1 MAERLNALLKP
12 FGATGRDVACIG
24 QGTWMME
31 REPRAAVAA
40 LRAGIEAGA
49 THIDTAEIYGDGAV
63 ERLVGEALQGIRD
76 RVFLVSKVDP
86 AHASRAGVIRACE
99 ASLGRLGTDHLD
111 LYLLHWETSH
121 PLAETFAGFED
132 LVTAGKIRYWGVSN
146 FREAA
151 LAEAVEV
158 AGPDRIACDQVKHHL
173 HDRRIERALVPLCE
187 RHGIAVVGY
196 SPFGSGKFIPENTA
210 AGRVLAEVAA
220 ELGATPRQVALAF
233 LLRTCRGF
241 VIPKAVKLQHVAE
254 NVAAGKLKLD
264 EEMVARLDRAY

>member
-1 MAERLNALLKP
+1 M
-12 FGATGRDVACIG
+12 ACIG

-63 ERLVGEALQGIRD
+63 ERLVGEALQGLRD
-76 RVFLVSKVDP
+76 RVFLASKVNP

-99 ASLGRLGTDHLD
+99 ASLRRLATDHLD
-111 LYLLHWETSH
+111 LYLLHWESSY

-132 LVTAGKIRYWGVSN
+132 LLNAGKIRHWGVSN

-151 LAEAVEV
+151 LAEAVAV
-158 AGPDRIACDQVKHHL
+158 AGPGRIACDQVKHHL
-173 HDRRIERALVPLCE
+173 QDRRIERALVPFCE

-196 SPFGSGKFIPENTA
+196 SPFGSGRFIAENTA
-210 AGRVLAEVAA
+210 AGRVLSEVAA
-220 ELGATPRQVALAF
+220 ELHATPRQVALAF
-233 LLRTCRGF
+233 LLHTSRGF
-241 VIPKAVKLQHVAE
+241 TIPKAVKLEHVAD
-254 NVAAGKLKLD
+254 NVAAGRLTLD
-264 EEMVARLDRAY
+264 EGMVERLDRAFPR